1 MRVLGRILINA
12 LAMALEIASAVGIA
26 MLAFR
31 LPLMF
36 AALTGIVALVMGTRL
51 ERARLV
57 NEIPFYFG
65 IGARRSSV
73 MVTTVAAAEA
83 AVKAVIAAAVAL
95 ITVSGTDQT
104 RLYWV
109 AILFGVSV
117 YIASTV
123 LRWIAIRLGAMPSR
137 WGYFRMAAPFGL
149 LFSVAMGL
157 LTEAKILSPPTYTDL
172 ARRLVFDLP
181 KKPNL
186 AEASEMLFLL
196 KQKVDELVLSFLNVF
211 LGPQAGQAVGMLLSV
226 NALAGFL
233 IAIYAA
239 MIAELVLK
247 LEDLGE

>member
-12 LAMALEIASAVGIA
+12 LAMALELGIAAGIA
-26 MLAFR
+26 MLAYR

-36 AALTGIVALVMGTRL
+36 AALTGIVALVLGARL
-51 ERARLV
+51 ERARLL
-57 NEIPFYFG
+57 NELPFYFG
-65 IGARRSSV
+65 VGTKRSSF
-73 MVTTVAAAEA
+73 MVTTVAVAEA
-83 AVKAVIAAAVAL
+83 LVKAVIAGAVAL
-95 ITVSGTDQT
+95 ITVSGTDQN

-109 AILFGVSV
+109 AILFGASV
-117 YIASTV
+117 YIASAI

-149 LFSVAMGL
+149 LFSVAMGG
-157 LTEAKILSPPTYTDL
+157 LTEAKILAPPTYTDL

-211 LGPQAGQAVGMLLSV
+211 LSPKVAQVVGLLLSV

-233 IAIYAA
+233 IALYAA
-239 MIAELVLK
+239 LIAELVLK
-247 LEDLGE
+247 LEDLSA

>member
-1 MRVLGRILINA
+1 MRVLGRILMNA
-12 LAMALEIASAVGIA
+12 LAMALELGMAVGIA

-31 LPLMF
+31 SPLMF
-36 AALTGIVALVMGTRL
+36 AALTAIVALVLGARL
-51 ERARLV
+51 ERARLL

-65 IGARRSSV
+65 VGAKRSSF
-73 MVTTVAAAEA
+73 MVTTIAIAEA
-83 AVKAVIAAAVAL
+83 AVKAVVAGGVAL

-117 YIASTV
+117 YIASAV
-123 LRWIAIRLGAMPSR
+123 LRWTAIRLGAMPSR

-149 LFSVAMGL
+149 LFSVAMAG
-157 LTEAKILSPPTYTDL
+157 LTEAKILSAPTYTDL

-181 KKPNL
+181 KKPSL

-196 KQKVDELVLSFLNVF
+196 KQKIDELVLSFLNVF
-211 LGPQAGQAVGMLLSV
+211 LGPQAAQVVGMLLSV

>member
-1 MRVLGRILINA
+1 MRFLGRLLVNA
-12 LAMALEIASAVGIA
+12 LTMALEIGAAVGIA
-26 MLAFR
+26 VLAFR

-36 AALTGIVALVMGTRL
+36 AALTGIVALVMGTGL
-51 ERARLV
+51 ERARLL
-57 NEIPFYFG
+57 NELPFYFG
-65 IGARRSSV
+65 VGAKRSGW
-73 MVTTVAAAEA
+73 MVTTIAAAEA
-83 AVKAVIAAAVAL
+83 VVKAVIAGAVAL

-117 YIASTV
+117 YIASAV
-123 LRWIAIRLGAMPSR
+123 LRWIAIRLGAKPSR

-149 LFSVAMGL
+149 LFSVAMSG
-157 LTEAKILSPPTYTDL
+157 LTEYGILKPATYTDL
-172 ARRLVFDLP
+172 ARRLFFDLP

-196 KQKVDELVLSFLNVF
+196 KQKIDELVLSFLDVF
-211 LGPQAGQAVGMLLSV
+211 LGPKGAQILGTLLSV

-233 IAIYAA
+233 IAIYAV

-247 LEDLGE
+247 IEDLGE

>member
-12 LAMALEIASAVGIA
+12 LAMALELGIA
-26 MLAFR
+26 AGIALLAFR

-36 AALTGIVALVMGTRL
+36 AALTGVVALVMGTRL
-51 ERARLV
+51 ERARLL
-57 NEIPFYFG
+57 NELPFYFG
-65 IGARRSSV
+65 VGAKRSNF
-73 MVTTVAAAEA
+73 MVTSIAAAEA
-83 AVKAVIAAAVAL
+83 AVKAVVAAAVAL

-104 RLYWV
+104 RLYWI

-117 YIASTV
+117 YVGSAI

-149 LFSVAMGL
+149 LFSIAMATL
-157 LTEAKILSPPTYTDL
+157 SEARILTPPTYTDL

-181 KKPNL
+181 KRPNL

-196 KQKVDELVLSFLNVF
+196 KQKIDELILSFLNVF
-211 LGPQAGQAVGMLLSV
+211 LGPQAAHIVAMLLSV

-247 LEDLGE
+247 IEDLGE